1 MSAGVR
7 RKCIYLRQ
15 IISLWEGEWIYV
27 KDWVRKKL
35 ISIYPECADKI
46 RVIYNGIT
54 YDDKSIIF
62 NRNYRNS
69 RKKYGFIGRT
79 DYRKGLIECIQTF
92 KDMDAELHIACPKN
106 DTEYVRR
113 ILEYIDAA
121 DMRDKVIFHGWCTG
135 ERKKNFYKMT
145 DALIIPSLYEPFGY
159 VALEAMTEGTP
170 VISSNNGGLD
180 EILAGYS
187 YKYNPYADNELKET
201 LERFMKDDVKFIDE
215 QMDILIGNLKMF
227 TAKRMTDEYHRLWRE
242 LSEDSI

>member
-1 MSAGVR
+1 MAG
-7 RKCIYLRQ
+7 
-15 IISLWEGEWIYV
+15 
-27 KDWVRKKL
+27 
-35 ISIYPECADKI
+35 P
-46 RVIYNGIT
+46 IT
-54 YDDKSIIF
+54 EK
-62 NRNYRNS
+62 
-69 RKKYGFIGRT
+69 
-79 DYRKGLIECIQTF
+79 
-92 KDMDAELHIACPKN
+92 

-135 ERKKNFYKMT
+135 KRKKSFYNML

-201 LERFMKDDVKFIDE
+201 VKRFMKDDEKFIDE
-215 QMDILIGNLKMF
+215 QMDILISNLKRF
-227 TAKRMTDEYHRLWRE
+227 TAKRMTDDYHRLWRK
-242 LSEDSI
+242 LNEDSI